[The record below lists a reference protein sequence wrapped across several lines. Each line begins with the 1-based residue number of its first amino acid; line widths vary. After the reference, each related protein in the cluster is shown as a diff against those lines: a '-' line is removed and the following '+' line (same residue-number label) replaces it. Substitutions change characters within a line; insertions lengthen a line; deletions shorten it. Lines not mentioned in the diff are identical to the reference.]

1 MTTLPPGGEP
11 VRGATIIASL
21 DLDHP
26 WTRPVRSKVP
36 ELSTQFWILTL
47 LSTTV
52 GAITAELVSADL
64 GSGLG
69 VGMSATTAITSLLV
83 VISLLW
89 QVSTAHYLPVS
100 YWLTVISL
108 SVLGTL
114 SSDDLVDRLGL
125 GPWGATGL
133 FCVALAAA
141 FASWYGTERTVSI
154 HTVRTRRRE
163 LWHWLVVLCAFSLGA
178 SIDDVVSE
186 RVGLG
191 FAAAGLVFVAALAV
205 TAFAYVRLGLPGLVA
220 FWTAYVLAAPTGA
233 ALGNFLTASPEA
245 GGLGL
250 EINVTSGV
258 FLMAVVALL
267 GLGARRSRRR
277 GGRQSGAGQVDGP
290 TVGP

>member
-1 MTTLPPGGEP
+1 MTTRPPGGEP

-36 ELSTQFWILTL
+36 ELSTHFWILTL

-83 VISLLW
+83 VSSLLW

-133 FCVALAAA
+133 FCAALAAA
-141 FASWYGTERTVSI
+141 FAAWYGTERTVSI

-186 RVGLG
+186 T
-191 FAAAGLVFVAALAV
+191 AGPGIRGRRA
-205 TAFAYVRLGLPGLVA
+205 RLR
-220 FWTAYVLAAPTGA
+220 
-233 ALGNFLTASPEA
+233 
-245 GGLGL
+245 GGLGCHRL
-250 EINVTSGV
+250 RLRPAGAARAGRLLDGV
-258 FLMAVVALL
+258 RRWPPRP
-267 GLGARRSRRR
+267 ARRWATS
-277 GGRQSGAGQVDGP
+277 
-290 TVGP
+290 